1 MVQHIWSE
9 LDEEHCPCQGTG
21 WAQMSDESWETC
33 FLHFKGQLH
42 PESRMLLLDDKTRLQ
57 EEERRSHLRW
67 KIEKS
72 HNLIAELSSRL
83 RKEQA
88 ALVQLELELIN
99 KTPTV
104 KMPAIKPDAPIL
116 VLDES
121 ELVEDND
128 PLGV

>member
-1 MVQHIWSE
+1 MSQHIWAE
-9 LDEEHCPCQGTG
+9 LEEEHCPCQGTG
-21 WAQMSDESWETC
+21 WAQMTDDSWENC

-42 PESRMLLLDDKTRLQ
+42 PESRMLLLDDKARLQ

-72 HNLIAELSSRL
+72 HLLIAELAGKL
-83 RKEQA
+83 KAAQA
-88 ALVQLELELIN
+88 ALVQYELELIN

-104 KMPAIKPDAPIL
+104 KMSAVNPDAPIL

-121 ELVEDND
+121 ELLEDND
-128 PLGV
+128 PSGL

>member
-42 PESRMLLLDDKTRLQ
+42 PESRMLLLDDKARLQ